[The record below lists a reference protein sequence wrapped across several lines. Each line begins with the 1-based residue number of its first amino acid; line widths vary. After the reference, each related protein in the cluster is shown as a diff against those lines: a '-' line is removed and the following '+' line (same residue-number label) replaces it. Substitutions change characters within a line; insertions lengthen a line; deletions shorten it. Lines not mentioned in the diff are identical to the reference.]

1 MGVIVLRKY
10 LPEIIYNSITRH
22 VNYADIN
29 EIRLRVNCPL
39 VVCIKNK
46 KYFVGEKGFCGYD
59 DAIICTYEMMQDFVY
74 KLCDHAVY
82 AVNDQ
87 LRQGFITLPKGVR
100 VGICGEVVYEGN
112 EILTIKNFQSANIR
126 IPHSI
131 RGCSKLALEYI
142 LDKDFKNTLVISPA
156 GAGKTTFIRDVVQQ
170 LSNQNYCYN
179 VLVADER
186 NEIASVCNG
195 VAEIPLGNFAD
206 IYSNCSKEF
215 AFKQGLRSMKPDIF
229 VTDEIDIDKD
239 LQSIIDAT
247 NSGVKVLATIHSDSV
262 THLKQ
267 KRGFDKILSDKIFD
281 RYIVLSDSE
290 GPGTLTSIYDSKLQS
305 LYCR

>member
-1 MGVIVLRKY
+1 MLKRY
-10 LPEIIYNSITRH
+10 LPEVIYNSIAKYM
-22 VNYADIN
+22 NYADIN
-29 EIRLRVNCPL
+29 EIRMRVNCPL

-46 KYFVGEKGFCGYD
+46 KYFVGEKGFCDYD
-59 DAIICTYEMMQDFVY
+59 NAIICTYEMMQDFVY
-74 KLCDHAVY
+74 KLCDNAVY

-87 LRQGFITLPKGVR
+87 LKQGFITLPKGVR
-100 VGICGEVVYEGN
+100 VGICGEVVYNDN
-112 EILTIKNFQSANIR
+112 EIITIKNFQSANIR
-126 IPHSI
+126 IPHNI
-131 RGCSKLALEYI
+131 KGCSKLALGYM
-142 LDKDFKNTLVISPA
+142 LDKHFMNTLVVSPA

-186 NEIASVCNG
+186 NEIASVTNG

-247 NSGVKVLATIHSDSV
+247 NSGVKVLATIHSDNI
-262 THLKQ
+262 TNLKQ
-267 KRGFDKILSDKIFD
+267 KRGFGEIINNKIFD
-281 RYIVLSDSE
+281 RYVVLSDSE
-290 GPGTLTSIYDSKLQS
+290 GPGTLTNIYDSRFQC